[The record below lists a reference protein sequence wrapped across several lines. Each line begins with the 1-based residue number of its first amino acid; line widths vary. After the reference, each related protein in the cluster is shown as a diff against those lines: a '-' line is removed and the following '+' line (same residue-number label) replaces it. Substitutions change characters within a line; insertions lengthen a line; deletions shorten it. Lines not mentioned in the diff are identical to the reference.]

1 MPVNHYFVVAKALA
15 EARPDV
21 VREIYR
27 LLVESKKAMPPGADG
42 IDFHPM
48 GVEANRRALE
58 LVVQYSV
65 EQQII
70 PRAFMVD
77 ELFDGAATAIGKT

>member
-1 MPVNHYFVVAKALA
+1 M
-15 EARPDV
+15 

-27 LLVESKKAMPPGADG
+27 LLHGKQEARRRPAPTASTF
-42 IDFHPM
+42 IPM
-48 GVEANRRALE
+48 GVEANRKALE

-70 PRAFMVD
+70 PRAFTVD